1 MSNSISAYA
10 GIGRGM
16 TWPGTDNELGRVLLD
31 QLIDGDLVVSE
42 DVNGSAFENEVLVDI
57 PREGVVIVD
66 EYEV

>member
-1 MSNSISAYA
+1 
-10 GIGRGM
+10 M

-42 DVNGSAFENEVLVDI
+42 DVNGSAFENEVLVDV